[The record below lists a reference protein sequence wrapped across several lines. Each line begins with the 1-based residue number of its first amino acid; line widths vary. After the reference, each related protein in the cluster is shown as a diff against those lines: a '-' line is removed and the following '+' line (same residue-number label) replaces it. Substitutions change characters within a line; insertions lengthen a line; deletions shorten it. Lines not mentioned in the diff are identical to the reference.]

1 MRGVLPVFLLA
12 FGAQLSPLLAGPAG
26 FGTETRG
33 GLEGKVVKVTN
44 LNDSGPGS
52 LRDALKNVKEPRLV
66 VFEVSGYID
75 LETDISVHSPF
86 VTIAGQTAPS
96 PGTALRNA
104 SLRIRTHDV
113 VVEHLRF
120 RVGNAPG
127 KESMTDRDGIQIV
140 GEDKIPAGQFPEP
153 TVYNVVIRHCSVAWS
168 TDEGISTYF
177 KGIKDVTI
185 SDSIIAEALDNA
197 GHAKGGHSM
206 GLLVGDHSQNVTI
219 LRNLFAHNRYRNP
232 VVKGNT
238 ATIVANNVMYDI
250 GNNALHS
257 YGAGEGLPA
266 KLTAVNNVL
275 LEGPTRPKET
285 KGRSKSVNFYSDK
298 STKNGWTNEGS
309 QIFVSGNLVPEGAIE
324 AQKLLD
330 YDVFVKEAPVKLEGL
345 EVLPADQVKE
355 AVLGKVG
362 ARPKDRDPV
371 DERIVKEVREG
382 TGKIIDTQADVG
394 GWPELKRNE
403 RKLDVPDKDRAA
415 WLDRFTKEVEG

>member
-1 MRGVLPVFLLA
+1 MRSVLVSFLFA
-12 FGAQLSPLLAGPAG
+12 FGFQIQSLMAGPDG
-26 FGTETRG
+26 FGTETLG
-33 GLEGKVVKVTN
+33 GLEGKVVKVTS
-44 LNDSGPGS
+44 LEDSGSGT
-52 LRDALKNVKEPRLV
+52 LRAAVEEVKEPRLV

-75 LETDISVHSPF
+75 LKKDIPIRSPHI
-86 VTIAGQTAPS
+86 TIAGQTAPS
-96 PGTALRNA
+96 PGVTLRDA
-104 SLRIRTHDV
+104 GIRIRTHDV
-113 VVEHLRF
+113 VVQHLRI
-120 RVGNAPG
+120 RVGNREGG
-127 KESMTDRDGIQIV
+127 KSMHDRDGIQLV

-153 TVYNVVIRHCSVAWS
+153 TIYNVVIDNCSVSWG

-185 SDSIIAEALDNA
+185 RDSIISEALDKA
-197 GHAKGGHSM
+197 GHPKGGHSM

-266 KLTAVNNVL
+266 KLTAIGNVL
-275 LEGPTRPKET
+275 LVGPTRAKES
-285 KGRSKSVNFYSDK
+285 KGKSKAVNFYSDK

-309 QIFVSGNLVPEGAIE
+309 QIFVSGNLVPEGSIE

-345 EVLPADQVKE
+345 NILPADQVKE
-355 AVLGKVG
+355 TVLKNVG
-362 ARPKDRDPV
+362 ARPKDRDAV
-371 DERIVKEVREG
+371 DERVIKEVREG
-382 TGKIIDTQADVG
+382 TGGIIDTQADVG

-403 RKLDVPDKDRAA
+403 RKLVVPDKDRST
-415 WLDRFTKEVEG
+415 WLDQFTKEVEG

>member
-1 MRGVLPVFLLA
+1 MRTLA
-12 FGAQLSPLLAGPAG
+12 LISLWFGITLSLASADQRG
-26 FGTETRG
+26 FGMETKG

-44 LNDSGPGS
+44 LNDSGEGS
-52 LRDALKNVKEPRLV
+52 LRNALVNVKEPRLV

-75 LETDISVHSPF
+75 LKRDISVHSPF

-96 PGTALRNA
+96 PGISLRNA
-104 SLRIRTHDV
+104 TLRIRTHDV

-120 RVGNAPG
+120 RVGNAPSD
-127 KESMTDRDGIQIV
+127 ESMEDRDGIQLV

-185 SDSIIAEALDNA
+185 CDSIIAEALDKA
-197 GHAKGGHSM
+197 GHPKGGHSM

-238 ATIVANNVMYDI
+238 ISIVANNVMYDI

-257 YGAGEGLPA
+257 YGAGEGLPT
-266 KLTAVNNVL
+266 KLTAVANVL
-275 LEGPTRPKET
+275 IEGPTRAKET
-285 KGRSKSVNFYSDK
+285 KGRSKAVNFYSDK
-298 STKNGWTNEGS
+298 STRNGWTNEGS
-309 QIFVSGNLVPEGAIE
+309 QIFVSGNLVPEGSIE

-330 YDVFVKEAPVKLEGL
+330 YDVFVKEAPVKIEGL
-345 EVLPADQVKE
+345 KFLPVDQVKE
-355 AVLGKVG
+355 EVLKNVG
-362 ARPKDRDPV
+362 ARPKDRDAV
-371 DERIVKEVREG
+371 DERIIRDVREG
-382 TGKIIDTQADVG
+382 TGRIIDTQADVG
-394 GWPELKRNE
+394 GWPELKGGE
-403 RKLDVPDKDRAA
+403 KKLEVPETGRGE
-415 WLDRFTKEVEG
+415 WLAGME